1 MMLNKFSQRWSF
13 TELSLS
19 AFVLVI
25 MLFFTYGIFVRA
37 PYSGF
42 YLDPNNGRLMSL
54 YIEREDPEALQK
66 GDMVRQIGEVSWEE
80 YYGNRRQPFFE
91 GIKPGEIVEIVVDRE
106 GTQLTIA
113 WEFPGFNQN
122 EFNSRFFNIAWLA
135 YIYWFFGT
143 AAQLFMRPRES
154 IRLLLIAAD
163 YLTALW
169 LILGSLSAWHLWES
183 SILLHVVT
191 WLMLPVY
198 LHLHW
203 IFPRPLGA
211 FPKWIAYIFYGIC
224 VSLALLELAQILPRD
239 LYVLAFLVTLLG
251 SVVLQGIHFVQ
262 RPDQRREVGF
272 LAIIIILVIVPLISL
287 SISGLSSKLA
297 PVTFLAL
304 PFIPFAYFY
313 MIYRRQMGGLEL
325 RANRLVSIYA
335 FLILL
340 STALLLL
347 LRPAALLPVSH
358 ETMIFFTVVIALSTA
373 FVSISLFPSFQ
384 SFVEQRFLG
393 IKLPYQNLQETYSS
407 RITASASISSL
418 LQILEHEVV
427 PSLLVRQFAFIQLF
441 NGHQKVLLAVGVDA
455 DDLPGS
461 DRIDDLLTQPGRY
474 RAATS
479 SKEDAL
485 PSWIRLILPLKIG
498 DDLIG
503 LWLLGRRDPEDS
515 YPHAEIVILQSLANQ
530 TAIALSNILHAE
542 QLRKMYQ
549 LDIERYEKER
559 LRLALDLHDSVLN
572 QLAVLR
578 TNLGDAQ
585 LPPKFHEAYDETT
598 QRLREIVSDLR
609 PPMLMYGLKP
619 AIEELA
625 DNLMERSGD
634 KVRITV
640 DLHSTEERYPQNIE
654 QHLFRIVQESCENA
668 LRHAHAETVEI
679 TGRLSPEQI
688 DLTIEDNGTGFNIG
702 EQLELDALLADNH
715 FGLAGIVERVHLI
728 GAEIHPR
735 SSPEA
740 GTKIRVIWNHDPNEN

>member
-1 MMLNKFSQRWSF
+1 VQKKLPQRPPIS
-13 TELSLS
+13 ELSLS
-19 AFVLVI
+19 AFVFFVL
-25 MLFFTYGIFVRA
+25 LFFTYGIFVRA

-42 YLDPNNGRLMSL
+42 YLDPANGRIVGMFV
-54 YIEREDPEALQK
+54 ERQGAGRLQE
-66 GDMVRQIGEVSWEE
+66 GDMVRKIGDVSWEQ
-80 YYGNRRQPFFE
+80 YYRDRRQGFFE
-91 GIKPGEIVEIVVDRE
+91 GAKPGDIVDIVIDRE
-106 GTQLTIA
+106 DIQLTIP

-143 AAQLFMRPRES
+143 AAQLFMRPRET

-169 LILGSLSAWHLWES
+169 LILGSFSAWHLWES

-203 IFPRPLGA
+203 V
-211 FPKWIAYIFYGIC
+211 FPKSLRSLPKWFTSLFYGIC
-224 VSLALLELAQILPRD
+224 VLFAISELAQIPPRD
-239 LYVLAFLVTLLG
+239 LYALAFLAALLG
-251 SVVLQGIHFVQ
+251 SVILQGIHFVR
-262 RPDQRREVGF
+262 RPEQRREVGF
-272 LAIIIILVIVPLISL
+272 LAITILLVIVPLLSL
-287 SISGLSSKLA
+287 YISGLSSKVA
-297 PVTFLAL
+297 PFIFLTL
-304 PFIPFAYFY
+304 PFIPLAYFY
-313 MIYRRQMGGLEL
+313 VIYRRQMGGLEL

-340 STALLLL
+340 STILLLL
-347 LRPAALLPVSH
+347 LRPVALMPISH
-358 ETMIFFTVVIALSTA
+358 EATIFLTVVIAASTA
-373 FVSISLFPSFQ
+373 FVSILIFPSFQ
-384 SFVEQRFLG
+384 AFVEQRFLG
-393 IKLPYQNLQETYSS
+393 IKLPYQNLQETYST

-418 LQILEHEVV
+418 LQILEDEII

-441 NGHQKVLLAVGVDA
+441 NGHPKVLLLKGVSA
-455 DDLPGS
+455 DQLPGS
-461 DRIDDLLTQPGRY
+461 DRVDDLLAQAGRY
-474 RAATS
+474 RLEAPSKEAATS
-479 SKEDAL
+479 
-485 PSWIRLILPLKIG
+485 SWIRLILPLKIG

-515 YPHAEIVILQSLANQ
+515 YPHAEIVILQSIANQ

-559 LRLALDLHDSVLN
+559 LRLALDLHDSILN

-585 LPPKFHEAYDETT
+585 LPPKFHAAYDELTH
-598 QRLREIVSDLR
+598 RLREIVSNLR

-619 AIEELA
+619 AVEELA

-634 KVRITV
+634 KVKITV
-640 DLHSTEERYPQNIE
+640 AMQANDERYPQNIE
-654 QHLFRIVQESCENA
+654 QHLFRIVQEACENA
-668 LRHAHAETVEI
+668 LRHAHAETIEI
-679 TGRLSPEQI
+679 TGDLSPEQI
-688 DLTIEDNGTGFNIG
+688 DLTIEDNGMGFDLG
-702 EQLELDALLADNH
+702 EQLELGNLLANNH

-735 SSPEA
+735 SSPQT
-740 GTKIRVIWNHDPNEN
+740 GTKIRVIWNYDPNEI